1 MTSNLGLA
9 DTSGKKAELGN
20 IVHKALELLARK
32 KLALQKKE
40 SSFGD
45 PEISIIFNTLE
56 FNPEEAIA
64 TGWNHYTD
72 PLKTIHSWEE
82 GDRKKA
88 KKWVWDVLLY
98 NNGMFNPLN
107 REIVMPEEYFDMEI
121 PEEWARYEYT
131 IPGEKGTF
139 SGQLRIKGTM
149 DLVTRVKKGL
159 IEYVDWKGLTV
170 DTPIPTEDGW
180 STMGELKV
188 GDIVF
193 DKDGNKTKVL
203 AKSSKSY
210 KPCYKIIFDDKSS
223 VVCDNEHLWLLDNGD
238 VKQVTDLKVKDCI
251 PLAKPIGTE
260 NRPLPIDP
268 YVFGLWLGDGRNRG
282 GEITSADNFV
292 FEEIVRRGYLVGNN
306 IEKRDKKAQSRTI
319 FGLTTDLR
327 FLNVL
332 RNKHIPMQYLRAS
345 HSQRVDLLRGLM
357 DTDGNVNKKRK
368 QCVFTSCN
376 KILSDNVKELLL
388 SLGQRVNQSSI
399 VRDTIFKKNVSI
411 FPLAFRPIN
420 INPFLL
426 PRKFNFVG
434 VWGPGVS
441 DKRRIVSIDLLDTQL
456 ETQCIMVD
464 SPSNTYLC
472 TKNMIPTHNTGLR
485 KDWTTGKEKDYEG
498 LRKDFQMRLYHYALC
513 KLYPK
518 DDILMTIFFVQAGG
532 AFTLFL
538 DRSHLGET
546 ESLIKTYFQAIQMD
560 DFPRRVKDSD
570 PGSWKCSRL
579 CAFHKDEWADSGKS
593 SCQFFREQILSIG
606 LENVTAKYKIS
617 KSPWGSYGSGG
628 GVTDRK
634 EEK

>member
-40 SSFGD
+40 SSFSD

-72 PLKTIHSWEE
+72 SLKTIHSWEE

-159 IEYVDWKGLTV
+159 IEYVDWK
-170 DTPIPTEDGW
+170 
-180 STMGELKV
+180 
-188 GDIVF
+188 
-193 DKDGNKTKVL
+193 
-203 AKSSKSY
+203 
-210 KPCYKIIFDDKSS
+210 
-223 VVCDNEHLWLLDNGD
+223 
-238 VKQVTDLKVKDCI
+238 
-251 PLAKPIGTE
+251 
-260 NRPLPIDP
+260 
-268 YVFGLWLGDGRNRG
+268 
-282 GEITSADNFV
+282 
-292 FEEIVRRGYLVGNN
+292 
-306 IEKRDKKAQSRTI
+306 
-319 FGLTTDLR
+319 
-327 FLNVL
+327 
-332 RNKHIPMQYLRAS
+332 
-345 HSQRVDLLRGLM
+345 
-357 DTDGNVNKKRK
+357 
-368 QCVFTSCN
+368 
-376 KILSDNVKELLL
+376 
-388 SLGQRVNQSSI
+388 
-399 VRDTIFKKNVSI
+399 
-411 FPLAFRPIN
+411 
-420 INPFLL
+420 
-426 PRKFNFVG
+426 
-434 VWGPGVS
+434 
-441 DKRRIVSIDLLDTQL
+441 
-456 ETQCIMVD
+456 
-464 SPSNTYLC
+464 
-472 TKNMIPTHNTGLR
+472 TGLR

-579 CAFHKDEWADSGKS
+579 CAFHADEWADSGKS

-617 KSPWGSYGSGG
+617 KTPWGSYGSGG